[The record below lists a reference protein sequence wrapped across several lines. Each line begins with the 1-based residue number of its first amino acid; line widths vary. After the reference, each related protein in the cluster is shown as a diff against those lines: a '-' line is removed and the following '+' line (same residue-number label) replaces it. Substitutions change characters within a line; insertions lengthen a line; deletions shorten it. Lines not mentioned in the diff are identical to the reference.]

1 MGMGWPTKQAV
12 VTYSEILTQLSLSR
26 IPDKKRTHVAVV
38 TYSEIL
44 FANKLKE
51 DVEILHRRADSV
63 THYAYLISKA
73 LQ

>member
-1 MGMGWPTKQAV
+1 MGMGWPTKQ
-12 VTYSEILTQLSLSR
+12 
-26 IPDKKRTHVAVV
+26 AVV

-63 THYAYLISKA
+63 THYAYLIRKA

>member
-1 MGMGWPTKQAV
+1 MANKTSSGNIFRNSNPTEPIQ
-12 VTYSEILTQLSLSR
+12 I
-26 IPDKKRTHVAVV
+26 KKRTHDAVV

-63 THYAYLISKA
+63 THYAYLIRKA